1 MTQAAKVEC
10 VNAKGEGERA
20 NMKEETLTSVNAS
33 IFAFLI
39 ESPTC
44 ALLCCSLFP
53 LKYSVSLRRRHFCLV
68 FFTCTHRQLDTQWIC
83 NCFCD

>member
-44 ALLCCSLFP
+44 ALLCCIIIPFE
-53 LKYSVSLRRRHFCLV
+53 V
-68 FFTCTHRQLDTQWIC
+68 
-83 NCFCD
+83 